1 VQKAMR
7 ANAKGIKIISAG
19 RLGGAEIARVEK
31 EVEGSVPLQTLRAN
45 IDYGVA
51 EAHTT
56 FGVVG
61 IKVWIYKGD
70 VLPEKQRQL
79 GMSATEPSAAAVPA
93 TGERPPRPGF
103 DRGGERGPRGGSRG
117 GPRPAGGSG
126 GASGG
131 PRGGGERRPAA
142 PRAPRAEAPA
152 APASA
157 PVAEAP
163 ASAPASAPATSE
175 ASTEGQSES

>member
-7 ANAKGIKIISAG
+7 ANAKGIKIVCGG

-45 IDYGVA
+45 IDFGLA

-79 GMSATEPSAAAVPA
+79 GMAATESNAVPVPA
-93 TGERPPRPGF
+93 TGERPSRPSF
-103 DRGGERGPRGGSRG
+103 ERGGERGGPRGGSRG
-117 GPRPAGGSG
+117 GPRTAGGPG
-126 GASGG
+126 GG
-131 PRGGGERRPAA
+131 PRGGGDRRPPA
-142 PRAPRAEAPA
+142 PRAPRPSASPPEAEAPA
-152 APASA
+152 ES
-157 PVAEAP
+157 
-163 ASAPASAPATSE
+163 ASAPASA
-175 ASTEGQSES
+175 EGQTES